1 MIYID
6 TSALLPYYR
15 TEPATERVQAMLQ
28 HLREPAL
35 ISVLTEVEVAS
46 ALARWV
52 RGGEITESDAKRIS
66 TAFKE
71 DLNEGRFE
79 RCPLSAHH
87 FKRAQ
92 RWIEG
97 RQTPLRTLDALHLA
111 SAASEGAELV
121 TEDRALLRA
130 AATLGVAARAAGRL

>member
-52 RGGEITESDAKRIS
+52 RGGEITERDTK
-66 TAFKE
+66 
-71 DLNEGRFE
+71 
-79 RCPLSAHH
+79 
-87 FKRAQ
+87 

-97 RQTPLRTLDALHLA
+97 PQIPLRTLDALHLA
-111 SAASEGAELV
+111 SAASEGAELI
-121 TEDRALLRA
+121 TGDRALLRA
-130 AATLGVAARAAGRL
+130 AATLGVAIVGTEQQSRRVPVAIETEVP

>member
-15 TEPATERVQAMLQ
+15 TEPATER
-28 HLREPAL
+28 
-35 ISVLTEVEVAS
+35 
-46 ALARWV
+46 
-52 RGGEITESDAKRIS
+52 
-66 TAFKE
+66 
-71 DLNEGRFE
+71 
-79 RCPLSAHH
+79 
-87 FKRAQ
+87 
-92 RWIEG
+92 WIEG
-97 RQTPLRTLDALHLA
+97 LQTPLMTLDALHLA